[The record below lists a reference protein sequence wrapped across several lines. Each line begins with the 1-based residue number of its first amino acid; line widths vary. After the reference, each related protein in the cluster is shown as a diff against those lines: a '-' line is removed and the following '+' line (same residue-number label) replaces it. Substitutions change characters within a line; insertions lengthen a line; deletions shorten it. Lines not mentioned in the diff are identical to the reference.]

1 MILHSHAYISL
12 VMFIITLLTISIAV
26 EAELALGA
34 STHLFVTSRY
44 SAVCTFPVAVM
55 ASLLVSTIAGLIVAP
70 IPIDRRWRHN
80 TSTFAVPLITSF
92 SGTLCEFVF
101 GTFFAAWTVT
111 IGACMCPSRNVKVFA
126 TSIFT
131 LYVVKPIDVGFFIG
145 IWVIYIN
152 PMQFRTMPG
161 ITIIKVMFFRPIGGG
176 LGRTIR
182 CPLRKDAIRQV
193 LSLPLRLSDM
203 GGLPLS

>member
-1 MILHSHAYISL
+1 MLLHSHAYISL

-34 STHLFVTSRY
+34 STHLHFVTARF

-55 ASLLVSTIAGLIVAP
+55 AFLLVSTIAGLIMTP

-92 SGTLCEFVF
+92 CGTLCEFVF

-111 IGACMCPSRNVKVFA
+111 IGACMGPFRNVKVFV
-126 TSIFT
+126 TPIFT
-131 LYVVKPIDVGFFIG
+131 LDVVKPIDVGFFIG

-161 ITIIKVMFFRPIGGG
+161 ITIIKVMFFRPIVGDWAE
-176 LGRTIR
+176 
-182 CPLRKDAIRQV
+182 PFDA
-193 LSLPLRLSDM
+193 LF
-203 GGLPLS
+203 G